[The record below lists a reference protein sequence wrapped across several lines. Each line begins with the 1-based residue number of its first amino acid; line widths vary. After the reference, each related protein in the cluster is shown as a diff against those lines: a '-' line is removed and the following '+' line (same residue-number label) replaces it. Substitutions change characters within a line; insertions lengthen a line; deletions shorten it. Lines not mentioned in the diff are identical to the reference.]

1 MSTDPAADLAARLS
15 GEPPDV
21 RRALTIVGE
30 LLTGATST
38 ASTANGFL
46 EEHLRQ
52 PQTSL
57 VVERVDL
64 SATRAVSVGAALAD
78 LVAAHGAVLGPAQES
93 RAPTWA
99 RIDLEGEQLSVPSSA
114 AAHFP
119 AGTAAGADVVVQ
131 LVANLYGPTPS
142 TLRVV
147 ARPADHGAA
156 QQVSDALLAAARTD
170 RAVYRGRVLHASSR
184 QHLHL
189 QPTTLAPGTR
199 EDLVLPAE
207 VWADVDA
214 SITAMTTRAPLMR
227 ELGLGTSR
235 GILLAGPPGVGKS
248 ALSRAVARE
257 LTGAFTVL
265 IVDSTA
271 ASTALREVYRE
282 TADLGPSV
290 VILEDVDLYL
300 GDRKT
305 GARGPA
311 LADFLAVLD
320 GTEPHTDVL
329 TIASTNDPAA
339 LDAAATR
346 SARFDTVVHL
356 DPPDRSACARI
367 LDRYLGVLADGV
379 DTGAVAAAL
388 PEGVTGAD
396 LREVVRRA
404 VLEHGRDLST
414 DRLGAVVAGGRWQQA
429 PLTGSYL

>member
-15 GEPPDV
+15 GEAPDV
-21 RRALTIVGE
+21 RRALTILGE

-38 ASTANGFL
+38 ASTATGFL
-46 EEHLRQ
+46 ELHLGQ

-64 SATRAVSVGAALAD
+64 SHSRAISVGAALAD
-78 LVAAHGAVLGPAQES
+78 LVGRHDAVLGPAQES

-99 RIDLEGEQLSVPSSA
+99 RIDLDGEQLSVPSSA
-114 AAHFP
+114 AAVFP
-119 AGTAAGADVVVQ
+119 AGTAAPVDVVVQ
-131 LVANLYGPTPS
+131 LAQNLYGPTPA

-147 ARPADHGAA
+147 TRPADHDGARTVA
-156 QQVSDALLAAARTD
+156 DALLAAARTD
-170 RAVYRGRVLHASSR
+170 HAVYRGRVLHASSR

-199 EDLVLPAE
+199 EDLVLPQQ

-235 GILLAGPPGVGKS
+235 GVLLAGPPGVGKS

-265 IVDSTA
+265 LVDSTA
-271 ASTALREVYRE
+271 ASTALRDVYRE

-346 SARFDTVVHL
+346 SARFDTVIHL
-356 DPPDRSACARI
+356 EAPDRGACAAI
-367 LDRYLGVLADGV
+367 LDRYLGVLTDGV
-379 DTGAVAAAL
+379 DTAAVAEAL
-388 PEGVTGAD
+388 PQGVTGAD

-404 VLEHGRDLST
+404 VLEHGRDLTT
-414 DRLGAVVAGGRWQQA
+414 DRLRAVVAGGRWRPA
-429 PLTGSYL
+429 ALTGSYL